1 MQICHQRSV
10 PTRTGFS
17 LLPEWA
23 MKIFPLSLVL
33 QGRTVPVVGDG
44 ELAAAKARAVE
55 RAGGIPALIHPD
67 SDMPTLDRLAQIA
80 LVVDDNIERAALW
93 AMRLRASGLLVNVA
107 DQPNLCDF
115 LLPAVI
121 DRAPVMVSIATG
133 GASATL
139 ARRLREH
146 LEAQLPT
153 SLGPLADAIGAARP
167 AVANRLDTPA
177 LRRAFWDDM
186 LKSGAP
192 LDPFGGQTPPSVD
205 HISALAHDVPLRPLL
220 CVIMLASDDADDL
233 TLRAMRRLQAADLVI
248 TEGDVAAHLSERS
261 RRDARLVCHDLLPQ
275 SWREALDSAERLS
288 VLLLSSPMIVTP
300 PLGWDVEYLQCGK
313 AGL

>member
-1 MQICHQRSV
+1 
-10 PTRTGFS
+10 
-17 LLPEWA
+17 
-23 MKIFPLSLVL
+23 MKIFPLSLVIL
-33 QGRTVPVVGDG
+33 GRTVPVVGEG
-44 ELAAAKARAVE
+44 ELAAAKARGVE

-67 SDMPTLDRLAQIA
+67 AEMPALEMLAQIA
-80 LVVDDNIERAALW
+80 VVADENAERAALW
-93 AMRLRASGLLVNVA
+93 AMRLRAMGLLVNVA
-107 DQPNLCDF
+107 DQPQLCDF

-121 DRAPVMVSIATG
+121 DRAPVIVSIATG

-167 AVANRLDTPA
+167 AIARRLQTPA

-192 LDPFGGQTPPSVD
+192 LDPFGGQAALSAEA
-205 HISALAHDVPLRPLL
+205 ISALANDVPLRPLL
-220 CVIMLASDDADDL
+220 SIIILASNNADDL
-233 TLRAMRRLQAADLVI
+233 TLRAMRRLQAADLVV
-248 TEGDVAAHLSERS
+248 TEGEAAAHLSERS
-261 RRDARLVCHDLLPQ
+261 RRDARLVCHELLPQ
-275 SWREALDSAERLS
+275 DWTEALDSSERLT
-288 VLLLSSPMIVTP
+288 VLLLSAPMIVSA

-313 AGL
+313 VGL